1 VDCSRRLWVLSFAV
15 IAACLAPAAPARADI
30 GGIRQNDAVLDA
42 MLARGRERSPT
53 FRRLLARLGDSNLI
67 VHVWRSQRP
76 NPGAGFTQF
85 IVESGGYRFVR
96 ITINVAGVSDGAV
109 ALLGHE
115 LQHAV
120 EIADD
125 PAVRDE
131 ASYTGLYR
139 AIGYPSCLRRRCYDT
154 EDAVNAGR
162 RVLREMLNPFVFPVS
177 FREKPAAQQG
187 KR

>member
-1 VDCSRRLWVLSFAV
+1 MDCSRRLWVLSFAV
-15 IAACLAPAAPARADI
+15 IAACLASAAPAHADL
-30 GGIRQNDAVLDA
+30 GGIRQTDPILDA
-42 MLARGRERSPT
+42 MFARGRERSPT

-67 VHVWRSQRP
+67 VHVWRNQRP
-76 NPGAGFTQF
+76 HPDAAFTQF

-139 AIGYPSCLRRRCYDT
+139 TIGYPSCMRKRCYDT
-154 EDAVNAGR
+154 ENAVDAGR

-177 FREKPAAQQG
+177 LREEPSAQQG